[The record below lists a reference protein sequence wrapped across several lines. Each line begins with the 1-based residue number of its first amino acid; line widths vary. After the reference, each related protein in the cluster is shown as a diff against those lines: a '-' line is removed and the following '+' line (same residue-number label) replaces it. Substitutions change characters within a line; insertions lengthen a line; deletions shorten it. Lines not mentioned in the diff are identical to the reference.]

1 VSDLT
6 FRPRTHTR
14 VAFVL
19 LFLGLAAMFLAGLK
33 DIPPRGLGDY
43 FAIAIALACI
53 YAAITY
59 PMRAVQFTGGTVRV
73 QTMGRWTTTTLPAKV
88 RVKPGLSFGS
98 VYVMDPQK
106 DQVLLIMKREF
117 GSPDEIQK
125 KIKAWLR
132 RENRLA
138 DDQGDTRR

>member
-1 VSDLT
+1 MAPSCRWTAGSWPRTGSRASDRAVSDLT

-59 PMRAVQFTGGTVRV
+59 PMRAVQFTGDTVRV
-73 QTMGRWTTTTLPAKV
+73 QTMGRWTTT
-88 RVKPGLSFGS
+88 
-98 VYVMDPQK
+98 
-106 DQVLLIMKREF
+106 
-117 GSPDEIQK
+117 
-125 KIKAWLR
+125 
-132 RENRLA
+132 
-138 DDQGDTRR
+138 